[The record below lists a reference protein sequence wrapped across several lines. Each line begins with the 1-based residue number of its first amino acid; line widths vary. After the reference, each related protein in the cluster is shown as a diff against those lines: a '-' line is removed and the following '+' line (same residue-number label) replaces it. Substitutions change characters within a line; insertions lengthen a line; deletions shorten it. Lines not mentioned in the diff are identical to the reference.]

1 MISELH
7 KRLTKIEEDRRSGL
21 LTYKLSQREYKKQ
34 QRRERKKALRL
45 KKEAIFKEAGGDLNK
60 LFSLIYGPF
69 IKEAASQKPTLLNR
83 LMRED
88 DFQGGEYAIFTD
100 FNSDE

>member
-1 MISELH
+1 MINELH
-7 KRLTKIEEDRRSGL
+7 KRLTKVDEDRRSGL

-45 KKEAIFKEAGGDLNK
+45 KKEAMFKEAGGDLNK
-60 LFSLIYGPF
+60 LFSLTYGSF
-69 IKEAASQKPTLLNR
+69 IKEAASQEPILFNR
-83 LMRED
+83 LMKED

-100 FNSDE
+100 FNSDD